1 MEQSAH
7 GGSGIAVSG
16 STDVVLS
23 NLVEQWTWQY
33 WINNSISEIF
43 SNLHNSR
50 IERCLHGLERHF
62 SFLEAV
68 YQFLLFLLLL
78 LLLITIMLM
87 CTSTLLTW
95 ILLGHHTISFS
106 LCHE

>member
-33 WINNSISEIF
+33 WINNSISEVF

-62 SFLEAV
+62 FLFRSCLPVSAV
-68 YQFLLFLLLL
+68 
-78 LLLITIMLM
+78 LITII
-87 CTSTLLTW
+87 TT
-95 ILLGHHTISFS
+95 HHYHAHVHKHIADLDPVRSPYNIFFTMS
-106 LCHE
+106 